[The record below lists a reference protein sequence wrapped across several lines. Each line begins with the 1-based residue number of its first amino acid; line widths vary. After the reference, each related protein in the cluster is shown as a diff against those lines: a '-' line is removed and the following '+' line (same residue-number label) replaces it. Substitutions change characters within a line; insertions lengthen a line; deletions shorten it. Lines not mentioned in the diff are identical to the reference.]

1 MQKKFWKMHGIGN
14 DYIYFDCFDW
24 QPDDPAALAV
34 KLSDRHFSVG
44 GDGVVLIMRS
54 AVADAR
60 MRMFNADGSEG
71 KMCGNA
77 IRCIGKFLYE
87 IKGMQRPVLKVE
99 TLSGIKTLSV
109 NAENGVV
116 RSVRVDMGAAELR
129 PSRIPARFEGERAV
143 NVPLV
148 ADGKEYRVTCVSMGN
163 PHCVTFVD
171 DPYSVDLERTG
182 PAFEHHAA
190 FPERV
195 NTEFVRVDGRNELTM
210 RVWERGSGETWACG
224 TGACAVA
231 TAGVLNGFCDAG
243 AEITVHLRGGDLSV
257 SYTPEAVYMTGPAA
271 FAFTGEVEI

>member
-71 KMCGNA
+71 KMSGNA

-87 IKGMQRPVLKVE
+87 IKGMQKPVLKVE

-171 DPYSVDLERTG
+171 DPYSVDLEKTG

>member
-87 IKGMQRPVLKVE
+87 IKGMQKPVLKVE

-148 ADGKEYRVTCVSMGN
+148 AAGKEYRVTCVSMGN

-171 DPYSVDLERTG
+171 DPYSVDLEKTG